1 MDNDYIIF
9 LDEPQLHE
17 PVLVYALEGWI
28 DAGLGAQTAL
38 SNLLSQIDSEVIAK
52 FDTEYF
58 IDQRARRPTV
68 RITDGVT
75 TELVW
80 PEIELRV
87 GRDRDGADLLILVG
101 PEPDFHWSD
110 FVDAV
115 TDTADHFGVRLV
127 VGLGAFPAPTPHT
140 RPLRVVATAPADS
153 EHLLPLIGT
162 VEGDLE
168 VPAGISAAIE
178 LGCADVEIDVITLW
192 ARVPHY
198 VASMTYPQAAAAL
211 IDHLARIGGLSLDSS
226 GLQSAA
232 DETRLRVDDL
242 VTNNPEHAAMVE
254 HLESLADESE
264 GTSFGDPVP
273 EPEELS
279 AELDRFLRGEGF

>member
-115 TDTADHFGVRLV
+115 TDAADHFGVRLV

>member
-38 SNLLSQIDSEVIAK
+38 SNLLSQIDNEVIAK

-115 TDTADHFGVRLV
+115 TDAADHFGVRLV